1 MGILLLAPTPARAD
15 GGVLYGVCGDSI
27 CTVSASTGKKRTL
40 LRGTAARPYRSVSV
54 SRSGAPLAFVRGDSV
69 FRSGRR
75 GRHPQRIGT
84 ALRQAAPQVDVRPD
98 GRQVA
103 RIDVIQRPDLIGG
116 GFYEERN
123 LIVLGTDDRPAASR
137 IVATDMMSA
146 GWLGTSLLRQ
156 AYGDDG
162 APWFI
167 CAVTA
172 EQGCVRSVAVDGAR
186 ALNDPAGSP
195 DGSRVVAVARSPRPG
210 DTAPSEV
217 TGAIA
222 LFDAASG
229 RAVRDLTAGA
239 DLQPAFSPDGGKVAF
254 VRGRDLF
261 VVRTSGR
268 REKRLA
274 RGVTSPAWA
283 RR

>member
-1 MGILLLAPTPARAD
+1 
-15 GGVLYGVCGDSI
+15 
-27 CTVSASTGKKRTL
+27 
-40 LRGTAARPYRSVSV
+40 
-54 SRSGAPLAFVRGDSV
+54 V
-69 FRSGRR
+69 FRSGAR
-75 GRHPQRIGT
+75 GRHPQRVGT
-84 ALRQAAPQVDVRPD
+84 ALRQAAPEVNVRPD
-98 GRQVA
+98 GRQIA
-103 RIDVIQRPDLIGG
+103 WIDVIQRPDLIAG
-116 GFYEERN
+116 GFYYERN
-123 LIVLGTDDRPAASR
+123 LIVLGAGDRPAASR

-156 AYGDDG
+156 AYGDGG

-172 EQGCVRSVAVDGAR
+172 ERGCVRSVAVDGAR
-186 ALNDPAGSP
+186 ALNDPAGSA
-195 DGSRVVAVARSPRPG
+195 DGSRVVAVARSPQPG
-210 DTAPSEV
+210 SSAPSEV

-222 LFDAASG
+222 LFDAATG

-239 DLQPAFSPDGGKVAF
+239 DLQPTFSPDGKTVAF

-261 VVRTSGR
+261 VVRTGGS